1 MRTARKIHPTPL
13 LVAVVPVVGPA
24 APLVAKVHKIVDRT
38 GTGDRIKDKDA
49 LDVGR
54 LLQAI
59 DTARLAAGLVQLVEH
74 ELGAAA
80 GRRVGD
86 KSRFLGSTTHPS
98 PVLPAPTGRGLG
110 KHRKT
115 WGNSPPVRILSERTV
130 KTETQ

>member
-74 ELGAAA
+74 ELSAAA
-80 GRRVGD
+80 TTEAASRRE
-86 KSRFLGSTTHPS
+86 P
-98 PVLPAPTGRGLG
+98 
-110 KHRKT
+110 
-115 WGNSPPVRILSERTV
+115 
-130 KTETQ
+130 